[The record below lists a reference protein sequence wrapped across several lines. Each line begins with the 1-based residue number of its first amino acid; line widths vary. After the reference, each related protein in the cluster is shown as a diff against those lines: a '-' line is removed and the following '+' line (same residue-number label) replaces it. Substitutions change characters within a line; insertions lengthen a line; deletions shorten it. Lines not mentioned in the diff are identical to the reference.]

1 MNPANLRCLWQLLAV
16 AVVTLLAAEP
26 SFASTPSTFLL
37 NPGVYTA
44 TPSSTFNDPPL
55 TFPVSNLFDGINSTE
70 SVWAIQGFL
79 GGNSQGRDEGWISVQ
94 LDKTYLI
101 ADLRFAPRKPSGN
114 TDGIDS
120 AQVWVSPAPFSVNVT
135 SAASTNAFLA
145 TPTGTA
151 PNLSIGPFATANDV
165 DYSFGSTLTGK
176 YLLARF
182 RNTTDHDNN
191 RNLGVRTFV
200 IGEVG
205 SFQSLARSP
214 WAQPDWRLCL
224 ASPCFS
230 RAPASDIL
238 SASTIKVSGEA
249 TGRRTE

>member
-1 MNPANLRCLWQLLAV
+1 MNPTNLRCLRRLLAV
-16 AVVTLLAAEP
+16 AVVALLGAES
-26 SFASTPSTFLL
+26 SFASTFLL

-44 TPSSTFNDPPL
+44 TPSSTFNDPPS

-70 SVWAIQGFL
+70 SVWAIQGYL

-94 LDKTYLI
+94 LNETYLI
-101 ADLRFAPRKPSGN
+101 TDLRFAARKPSGN

-120 AQVWVSPAPFSVNVT
+120 AQVWVSPTPFSVNVT

-151 PNLSIGPFATANDV
+151 PNLSIGPFATANDI
-165 DYSFGSTLTGK
+165 DYSFGSTLIGK

-182 RNTTDHDNN
+182 RNTTDHDSD
-191 RNLGVRTFV
+191 RNLGARTFV

-205 SFQSLARSP
+205 TVPEPGSIALGVAGFATLLGFSLLHRARRSQTHCVHP
-214 WAQPDWRLCL
+214 PPTI
-224 ASPCFS
+224 ASN
-230 RAPASDIL
+230 
-238 SASTIKVSGEA
+238 
-249 TGRRTE
+249 